1 MTYYSTDAVGNMGTA
16 TRTVVVVADTSLPFI
31 ALNGA
36 HSMEH
41 EAGKD
46 FTDPSAVVTDADG
59 NAVVQISDAGGI
71 WLIKAIHII
80 PREPA
85 SGADWE
91 SFWASLTFRL

>member
-1 MTYYSTDAVGNMGTA
+1 MGTA

-59 NAVVQISDAGGI
+59 NVLEANLEGQGTVDTNTPGEYSLPMILQMAQ
-71 WLIKAIHII
+71 AIL
-80 PREPA
+80 RY
-85 SGADWE
+85 
-91 SFWASLTFRL
+91 RL